1 MSAAFPST
9 PRRGAQRASH
19 LRHMSNGSSTTS
31 NSRPVTSPSDTGTVQ
46 HDPIPVPVPIGKK
59 CILWI
64 HEDPFSLPEVILNL
78 DLFPDV
84 EAGDLMA
91 IVSVK
96 TDSQENVST
105 SKMEDSLNASTLR
118 ERSASNRN
126 SPGGTNNKN
135 HDADVGN
142 RYLFIAKEMPKEMKV
157 KQPHMEVSVARHIAD
172 TFHFRSRSQILII
185 TVCFPLLN

>member
-1 MSAAFPST
+1 
-9 PRRGAQRASH
+9 
-19 LRHMSNGSSTTS
+19 MSNGSSTTS

-46 HDPIPVPVPIGKK
+46 HDPVPLPAPVEKK

-91 IVSVK
+91 IVSLK
-96 TDSQENVST
+96 TESQENVST
-105 SKMEDSLNASTLR
+105 SKMEDSLNASTRR
-118 ERSASNRN
+118 ERSPSNPN
-126 SPGGTNNKN
+126 SPGGTSNKH
-135 HDADVGN
+135 HDADFGN
-142 RYLFIAKEMPKEMKV
+142 RYLFIAKDMPKDMKA

-172 TFHFRSRSQILII
+172 AFHFRSRSQVLVI
-185 TVCFPLLN
+185 TVCPTPLNDKHPLISSVDRCYY